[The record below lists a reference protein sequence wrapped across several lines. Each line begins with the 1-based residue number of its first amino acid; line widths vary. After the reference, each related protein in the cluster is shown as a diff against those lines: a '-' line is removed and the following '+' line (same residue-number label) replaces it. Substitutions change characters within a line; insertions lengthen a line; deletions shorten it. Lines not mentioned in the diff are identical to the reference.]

1 MEENDVVCSPK
12 NFVAG
17 VPVRFLLHYCS
28 SSPYWPLTFRTTSL
42 KFSCCVSSKTC
53 LFVTLALSLLSP
65 SASTLKFRKKK
76 KKSCFFFLSKS
87 LGGQDDHNM
96 DIYHQVKHK
105 LQVRQRVKKV
115 ISNWLLCGADGTCK
129 VTWPPKISR
138 IHGYQFFFTHG
149 ALLWAQKLFYNTRLK
164 VCTSNEAPS
173 VIFVIVYF
181 SHVMCQQKVGSY
193 GFITW
198 NLIMCNNN
206 VTVVTE
212 VLFIWLLPPIMWYIL
227 TCICLTV

>member
-1 MEENDVVCSPK
+1 MAKMTITWTSIIKLNTSCRFDRESKRSFQIGYSVVPMGHVRSPDHQK
-12 NFVAG
+12 
-17 VPVRFLLHYCS
+17 FLGS
-28 SSPYWPLTFRTTSL
+28 
-42 KFSCCVSSKTC
+42 
-53 LFVTLALSLLSP
+53 
-65 SASTLKFRKKK
+65 
-76 KKSCFFFLSKS
+76 
-87 LGGQDDHNM
+87 M
-96 DIYHQVKHK
+96 DT
-105 LQVRQRVKKV
+105 
-115 ISNWLLCGADGTCK
+115 N
-129 VTWPPKISR
+129 
-138 IHGYQFFFTHG
+138 FFFTHG

-212 VLFIWLLPPIMWYIL
+212 VLFIWLLPPIMWYIF

>member
-87 LGGQDDHNM
+87 LGGQDDHNIWTSIIKLNTSCRFHRESKRSFQIGYSVVPMGHVRSPDHQKFLGSM
-96 DIYHQVKHK
+96 DTNFFLPTVLYCERRSSSTIPDSRFAHQMKPH
-105 LQVRQRVKKV
+105 L
-115 ISNWLLCGADGTCK
+115 
-129 VTWPPKISR
+129 
-138 IHGYQFFFTHG
+138 
-149 ALLWAQKLFYNTRLK
+149 
-164 VCTSNEAPS
+164 
-173 VIFVIVYF
+173 
-181 SHVMCQQKVGSY
+181 SY
-193 GFITW
+193 
-198 NLIMCNNN
+198 L
-206 VTVVTE
+206 
-212 VLFIWLLPPIMWYIL
+212 
-227 TCICLTV
+227 